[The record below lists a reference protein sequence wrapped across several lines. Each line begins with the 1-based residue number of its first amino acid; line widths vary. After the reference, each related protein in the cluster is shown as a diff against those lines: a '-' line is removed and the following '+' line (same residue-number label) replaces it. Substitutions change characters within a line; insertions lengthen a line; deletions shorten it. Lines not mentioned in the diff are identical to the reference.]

1 MLSAPGKWKQKNCRK
16 FEANLGCAQ
25 QDLALSPA
33 PQKQRE
39 RKKEEKKRRREG
51 RREEGKKGGII
62 VTQHIGSRGRVC
74 MRPFLRKKQRK
85 KNRERE

>member
-1 MLSAPGKWKQKNCRK
+1 MLSAPRKWKQKNCRK

-25 QDLALSPA
+25 QDQPSP
-33 PQKQRE
+33 PKTERE
-39 RKKEEKKRRREG
+39 EKGGKEEDG
-51 RREEGKKGGII
+51 GREEGKKGGII

>member
-25 QDLALSPA
+25 QDVALSPA

-51 RREEGKKGGII
+51 RREEGKKSAGEFA
-62 VTQHIGSRGRVC
+62 QQLRVLDFC
-74 MRPFLRKKQRK
+74 SVKRQKAERPDPDFQ
-85 KNRERE
+85 